1 MAMTNSNDYSIRI
14 RHVPQR
20 TCLAC
25 RKVKPKQELVRLV
38 RVTDSGIEVDAGGK
52 KTGRG
57 TYLCRLPECWEVGLK
72 SGRLEH
78 ALKTVLTASDREQ
91 LGEYAKSVL
100 LGVSE

>member
-1 MAMTNSNDYSIRI
+1 MAMTNSDNYSVHIK
-14 RHVPQR
+14 HVPQR

-38 RVTDSGIEVDAGGK
+38 RTNDGRIEVDTGGE

-57 TYLCRLPECWEVGLK
+57 TYLCRLPECWEIGLK

-78 ALKTVLTASDREQ
+78 ALKTALTGSDREQ
-91 LGEYAKSVL
+91 LGEYAKGML
-100 LGVSE
+100 QGVS

>member
-1 MAMTNSNDYSIRI
+1 MAKTNSDSYHVRV

-38 RVTDSGIEVDAGGK
+38 RAADGSIEIDPGGR

-57 TYLCRLPECWEVGLK
+57 AYMCGLPECWEIGLK
-72 SGRLEH
+72 SGRLEQ
-78 ALKTVLTASDREQ
+78 ALKTMLTGPNREQ
-91 LGEYAKSVL
+91 LGKYAKGML
-100 LGVSE
+100 QGVS